1 MAKGHNLGYT
11 EKEKNDIFDKIIE
24 NICNGLPVRQ
34 ILKGENMPANNTLLE
49 WIEERPEWAK
59 RYARAKQESAEFDAD
74 NVNYIAELCLRG
86 QVDPANAR
94 VAIDAY
100 KWSSGKKKPKKYGDK
115 LDLTSDGEAINTPTY
130 ILNVIETQ
138 EIANDDKKPEQ
149 A

>member
-1 MAKGHNLGYT
+1 MAKGHNRGYT
-11 EKEKNDIFDKIIE
+11 EAEKNNIFDKIIE
-24 NICNGLPVRQ
+24 GICNGLPVRQ
-34 ILKGENMPANNTLLE
+34 ILKGEGMPAFNNLLI
-49 WIEERPEWAK
+49 WIDERPEWNK

-86 QVDPANAR
+86 QVDPASAR

-115 LDLTSDGEAINTPTY
+115 LDLTSDGEAIKSPTY
-130 ILNVIETQ
+130 ILNVIETP
-138 EIANDDKKPEQ
+138 EIANDDKKIEQ

>member
-1 MAKGHNLGYT
+1 MAKGRNLGYT
-11 EKEKNDIFDKIIE
+11 EEEKNKIFDKIIE
-24 NICNGLPVRQ
+24 GICNGLPVRQ
-34 ILKGENMPANNTLLE
+34 ILKGEDMPAFNNLLI
-49 WIEERPEWAK
+49 WMEERPAWNK

-86 QVDPANAR
+86 KVDPANAR

-115 LDLTSDGEAINTPTY
+115 LDLTSDGEALKSPTY
-130 ILNVIETQ
+130 ILNVIETP
-138 EIANDDKKPEQ
+138 EIANDDKKLEQ

>member
-1 MAKGHNLGYT
+1 MAKGRNLGYT

-24 NICNGLPVRQ
+24 DICNGLPVRQ
-34 ILKGENMPANNTLLE
+34 ILKGEDMPSFHHLLK
-49 WIEERPEWAK
+49 WIEARPEWGE
-59 RYARAKQESAEFDAD
+59 RYARAKQESADFDAD

-86 QVDPANAR
+86 KVDPANAR

-100 KWSSGKKKPKKYGDK
+100 KWSAGKKKPKKYGDK
-115 LDLTSDGEAINTPTY
+115 LDLTSDGEAINAPTY

>member
-11 EKEKNDIFDKIIE
+11 EEEKNNIFDKIIE
-24 NICNGLPVRQ
+24 GICNGLPVRQ
-34 ILKGENMPANNTLLE
+34 ILKGEDMPSFNHLLKWME
-49 WIEERPEWAK
+49 ARPEWGE

-115 LDLTSDGEAINTPTY
+115 LDLTSDGEAIKSPTY
-130 ILNVIETQ
+130 ILNVIETP
-138 EIANDDKKPEQ
+138 EIENDDKHLEQ